1 MALDNLGKFGVWQPY
16 PQFTPE
22 TVRELEEL
30 GYGTVWLG
38 SSPPADWDGYEGLLA
53 ATESLVVATSIV
65 NVWGSAPE
73 AAAQTYLR
81 LEDKFPGR
89 FLLGVGVGH
98 REHTGTYAKPYD
110 ALVEYL
116 DVLDARGVPRHGRAL
131 AALGPRVA
139 RLARDRT
146 AGALPYLT
154 VPEHTA
160 ELRAILG
167 PDALLA
173 VEHKV
178 VLDTDP
184 DRARAVGRERAGFY
198 LGLSNYVNNLRRFD
212 FDDADL
218 QAPGSDRYVD
228 AVVAHG
234 DAAAIADRLAEHARA
249 GADHV
254 AVQVLGD
261 DPLATLRTLAPVL
274 AERLK

>member
-1 MALDNLGKFGVWQPY
+1 MAFDGLGTFGVWQPY

-22 TVRELEEL
+22 SAREIEEL
-30 GYGTVWLG
+30 GYGTIWLG
-38 SSPPADWDGYEGLLA
+38 SSPPADFDGYEQLLA

-65 NVWGSAPE
+65 NVWASAPD
-73 AAAQTYLR
+73 AAADTYLR
-81 LEDKFPGR
+81 LDEKFPGR
-89 FLLGVGVGH
+89 FLLGIGAGH
-98 REHTGTYAKPYD
+98 REHTADYAKPYD
-110 ALVEYL
+110 ALVDYL

-160 ELRAILG
+160 ELRGILG
-167 PDALLA
+167 PDSLLA

-178 VLDTDP
+178 VLDDDP
-184 DRARAVGRERAGFY
+184 ARARTQGRDRAGFY
-198 LGLSNYVNNLRRFD
+198 LGLSNYTNNLRRFG
-212 FDDADL
+212 FDDTDL
-218 QAPGSDRYVD
+218 AAPGSDRYVD

-234 DAAAIADRLAEHARA
+234 TADQVADRLNEHLRA

-254 AVQVLGD
+254 AIQVLGD
-261 DPLATLRTLAPVL
+261 DAAAALRAFARVL
-274 AERLK
+274 TTNQD